1 MSQVG
6 SSASSSSG
14 SSSGSSQVGRA
25 DRDFTP
31 VNPQSKTNIAPEKPV
46 SNSNSNASDESTVK
60 ALQSNQAKANVWS
73 AMHDG
78 KAKAAS
84 TAKTIQPDPLK
95 PKNKG
100 VTKSTQNTKPKAEKK
115 ATTTVK
121 PKVNVSKFLMTEAKA
136 PSKPKPK
143 VVKASSSKS
152 TAESKTKVVKASS
165 SKSTAETEDPATN
178 RDDADLDMKDITNRN
193 KTTVA
198 KLIQALSHRG
208 LATTGNRADVTA
220 RFLLYEL
227 DLDTTGEDKEM
238 HNYCKELLQASMPR
252 LKELLS
258 DLHQN
263 SVGTNKPLLIGRI
276 LKATYPADGDSS
288 SDEDEEEGEESSEK
302 PDQEPKESANTSSSS
317 DKVNG
322 KKRARVVEEGSDEED
337 VRPKEAKRQ
346 KHVVFEDENEGPSN
360 GQSKRNKP
368 YIHGKTKYDR
378 ETKEVYFE
386 PNTKG
391 GVSKASKPDT
401 KDAVSKA
408 SKPDSKDA
416 VSKASKPDT
425 KGSVSKTKK
434 HDAEKKMKRPR
445 SNEADQG
452 NLEVQQPKKAK
463 LADPKSKPKDKISA
477 AEIGRAV
484 RAKPNPSTVKPKPK
498 QAKPKDNYFTFNE
511 LLNSQTLFENVSVP
525 AEVLSACLRVLT
537 GLGTVKD
544 INIVHD
550 FRHPLPLYKLY
561 RDGKLKANVKKC
573 PRAFLV
579 AQEFYEERMGELEEA
594 IIEAERKEDEEKA
607 AREAQDEDEEGFAED
622 KAEEQDHE
630 MTDDDG
636 EEDID
641 HLILAPPADGA
652 GPVGE
657 EVQQHA
663 AITAHYDDVQMEQDD
678 ADELRGKSLH
688 ASEVA
693 YLASLPAGTTL
704 DSYYDNLWEPES
716 DEQCSK
722 EAKLRLRKEEIAL
735 MKIGKVEVG
744 SEEFRK
750 VRLSHDGKW

>member
-1 MSQVG
+1 M
-6 SSASSSSG
+6 
-14 SSSGSSQVGRA
+14 
-25 DRDFTP
+25 
-31 VNPQSKTNIAPEKPV
+31 
-46 SNSNSNASDESTVK
+46 
-60 ALQSNQAKANVWS
+60 
-73 AMHDG
+73 
-78 KAKAAS
+78 
-84 TAKTIQPDPLK
+84 
-95 PKNKG
+95 
-100 VTKSTQNTKPKAEKK
+100 
-115 ATTTVK
+115 
-121 PKVNVSKFLMTEAKA
+121 
-136 PSKPKPK
+136 
-143 VVKASSSKS
+143 
-152 TAESKTKVVKASS
+152 
-165 SKSTAETEDPATN
+165 
-178 RDDADLDMKDITNRN
+178 
-193 KTTVA
+193 
-198 KLIQALSHRG
+198 
-208 LATTGNRADVTA
+208 TA

-238 HNYCKELLQASMPR
+238 HKYCKELLQASMPR
-252 LKELLS
+252 LKELLA
-258 DLHQN
+258 DLSQN

-288 SDEDEEEGEESSEK
+288 SGEDEEEGEESSDK
-302 PDQEPKESANTSSSS
+302 PDEEAKESATASSSS

-322 KKRARVVEEGSDEED
+322 KKRARVVEEESEEED

-391 GVSKASKPDT
+391 GVSKASKPEN
-401 KDAVSKA
+401 KNGVSKA
-408 SKPDSKDA
+408 SKP
-416 VSKASKPDT
+416 
-425 KGSVSKTKK
+425 
-434 HDAEKKMKRPR
+434 DAEKKMKRPR

-452 NLEVQQPKKAK
+452 TLDVQQPKKAK
-463 LADPKSKPKDKISA
+463 LADPKPKPKDKITA

-498 QAKPKDNYFTFNE
+498 QAKPKDNHFNFNE
-511 LLNSQTLFENVSVP
+511 LLDSRTLFENTVVP

-544 INIVHD
+544 MNIVHD

-573 PRAFLV
+573 PKAFLV

-607 AREAQDEDEEGFAED
+607 VREAQDEDEEGFEED
-622 KAEEQDHE
+622 KAEDPDHE

-652 GPVGE
+652 GPVGD
-657 EVQQHA
+657 EVQQQA

-678 ADELRGKSLH
+678 ADNLRGKSLH
-688 ASEVA
+688 ASEAA

-704 DSYYDNLWEPES
+704 ESYYDNLWEPES
-716 DEQCSK
+716 EEECSK
-722 EAKLRLRKEEIAL
+722 ENKLRLRKEEIAL

>member
-1 MSQVG
+1 MSSNVG

-14 SSSGSSQVGRA
+14 SNSSSSQHGRA
-25 DRDFTP
+25 DRGFTP
-31 VNPQSKTNIAPEKPV
+31 VNPQSKTDIAPEKPV
-46 SNSNSNASDESTVK
+46 SNSNSNGSDESTVK
-60 ALQSNQAKANVWS
+60 AVQPNQTKANIWS

-84 TAKTIQPDPLK
+84 TSKAIQPDPLK

-100 VTKSTQNTKPKAEKK
+100 VTKSIQSTKPKAEKK

-121 PKVNVSKFLMTEAKA
+121 PKVDVSKFLMTEAKA

-143 VVKASSSKS
+143 VVKAPKPES

-178 RDDADLDMKDITNRN
+178 RDDADLEMKDITNRN

-238 HNYCKELLQASMPR
+238 HKYCKELLQASMPR

-258 DLHQN
+258 DLNQN

-288 SDEDEEEGEESSEK
+288 SGEDEEEGEKSSDK
-302 PDQEPKESANTSSSS
+302 PDQEAKESATASSSS

-322 KKRARVVEEGSDEED
+322 KKRARVVEEDDSGEED

-346 KHVVFEDENEGPSN
+346 KHVVLEDENEGPSR
-360 GQSKRNKP
+360 GQPKRNKP
-368 YIHGKTKYDR
+368 YIHGKTKYDPVN
-378 ETKEVYFE
+378 KEVYFK
-386 PNTKG
+386 PDTKG

-408 SKPDSKDA
+408 SKPN
-416 VSKASKPDT
+416 
-425 KGSVSKTKK
+425 G
-434 HDAEKKMKRPR
+434 EKKVKRPR

-463 LADPKSKPKDKISA
+463 LADPKPKPKDKISA

-561 RDGKLKANVKKC
+561 RDGKLKVNVKKC
-573 PRAFLV
+573 PQAFLI
-579 AQEFYEERMGELEEA
+579 AQEFYEERMGELEEQ

-607 AREAQDEDEEGFAED
+607 AREALDEDEEGFEED
-622 KAEEQDHE
+622 KVEDPDHE

-657 EVQQHA
+657 KVQQRA
-663 AITAHYDDVQMEQDD
+663 EITAHYDDVQMEQDD
-678 ADELRGKSLH
+678 ADDLRGKSLH

-693 YLASLPAGTTL
+693 YLASLSAGTTL
-704 DSYYDNLWEPES
+704 ESYYDNLWEPES
-716 DEQCSK
+716 DEECSK